1 VQRTIIGVFD
11 GSVNEM
17 TQQSKAPS
25 VEGFKK
31 LSFWR
36 EESVGIVTFLSP
48 GLMDYGLLEELIQVF
63 SIAAVDD
70 KVSSLILTGS
80 NFNFSK
86 GIVVPENRSYADLRD
101 YYKRV
106 QSLVLFWV
114 SLEKPI
120 FSALN
125 GTATNNGVSIAL
137 LADEV
142 FLSENSRVILNEEE
156 PTIFLGSLTIP
167 QRVISVGDSLRIKGV
182 EVGKENMM
190 EDVFNRSKLL
200 RKLGYHRSRR
210 QKFPELDRTLLQ
222 EEIDFLDFYLW
233 CEGCRE

>member
-1 VQRTIIGVFD
+1 
-11 GSVNEM
+11 M
-17 TQQSKAPS
+17 THQSKAPS

-48 GLMDYGLLEELIQVF
+48 GWIDSGLLEELIQVF

-80 NFNFSK
+80 NFIFSR
-86 GIVVPENRSYADLRD
+86 GIVIPENRTYPDLRD

-106 QSLVLFWV
+106 QSLVLFWI

-120 FSALN
+120 FSAIN

-142 FLSENSRVILNEEE
+142 FHSENSKIMIDEVE
-156 PTIFLGSLTIP
+156 PTMFLGNLTIP
-167 QRVISVGDSLRIKGV
+167 QKVILEDNSLRVKGI

-190 EDVFNRSKLL
+190 EDVFEKSKLL
-200 RKLGYHRSRR
+200 QRLGYHRFRR
-210 QKFPELDRTLLQ
+210 QRFPDLEQMLLR

-233 CEGCRE
+233 CEGCKGEE